1 MNISVLLL
9 MPLIIDDP
17 SGHDGQHAA
26 RLEVSPE
33 LLSEYAL
40 DGLHSV
46 HEVLL
51 RVHRCTTQ
59 GLRREKEIFQVRDI
73 IVAYLHVCLADC

>member
-1 MNISVLLL
+1 

-17 SGHDGQHAA
+17 GGHDWQHAA

-33 LLSEYAL
+33 LLSEDAL

-51 RVHRCTTQ
+51 RVHRRTTQ

-73 IVAYLHVCLADC
+73 IVAYLHVCLANC